1 MCDLWELQRGGVRKE
16 DGEGV
21 RCPGDGDAFG
31 KIYLEAL
38 DGAGLVEDDRL
49 GADEA
54 AAGVADGKSDGGDE
68 GRLVKD
74 DAVVGEGVVD
84 AQMVAAGDELA
95 VAVDAEVGDVVGGE
109 SAMWIESGGE
119 VIDAKADVVGGAARV
134 DDGALPSGQGLV
146 EGEAGEAVAKAD
158 QGRWED
164 AAGGAVGGEAVPLGE
179 DAGHE
184 EGDEGGMKDE
194 GGEGGPGI
202 FVGIE
207 IGNFLFLRTS
217 ILGCGRTRAIFGF
230 DMRGTRAGAS
240 PARTLYDGADAIV
253 ALAELGMRKG
263 DGVGVGE
270 GDTFEGVLV
279 EFVGTA
285 DDGVFKV
292 VPDGGGAV
300 ERADDDAGG
309 KDGEEE
315 EEVPAGEDGEE
326 LEGVEDGC
334 ERAVARQSILLEPG
348 GVAGGV
354 VEDFAGGLNE
364 IDAEQA
370 DGGDGGNEQDG
381 GTHGTEPSPGSVYRV
396 SKDVGERLAEAA
408 RAAIGPG
415 VRRARTGASP
425 ARTLYDGCGCIVF
438 GRGGGRDQS
447 RACTLFVGWCCH
459 DAF

>member
-1 MCDLWELQRGGVRKE
+1 MRKE
-16 DGEGV
+16 DVEGV
-21 RCPGDGDAFG
+21 GCPGDGDVFG

-49 GADEA
+49 GADQA
-54 AAGVADGKSDGGDE
+54 AGGVADGKGDGGDE

-84 AQMVAAGDELA
+84 AQVVAAGDELA
-95 VAVDAEVGDVVGGE
+95 IAVDAEVGDVVGGE
-109 SAMWIESGGE
+109 SGMWIESGGE

-134 DDGALPSGQGLV
+134 DDGALSGGQGLI
-146 EGEAGEAVAKAD
+146 EGEAGEAIAEAD
-158 QGRWED
+158 EGRWKD
-164 AAGGAVGGEAVPLGE
+164 AAGRAIGGEAVPLGE
-179 DAGHE
+179 DSGHE
-184 EGDEGGMKDE
+184 ECDKGGMKDE

-207 IGNFLFLRTS
+207 IGNRFFVVS
-217 ILGCGRTRAIFGF
+217 DA
-230 DMRGTRAGAS
+230 
-240 PARTLYDGADAIV
+240 GADAIV
-253 ALAELGMRKG
+253 ALTEQGMCKG
-263 DGVGVGE
+263 NGVGVGE

-285 DDGVFKV
+285 DDGVFEV

-309 KDGEEE
+309 EDSEEE

-326 LEGVEDGC
+326 LKGVEDGC

-370 DGGDGGNEQDG
+370 DDGDGGNEQDG
-381 GTHGTEPSPGSVYRV
+381 GTHGAEPSPGGVHRV

-408 RAAIGPG
+408 RAAIGPA
-415 VRRARTGASP
+415 VRRARAGASP
-425 ARTLYDGCGCIVF
+425 TRTLYDGCGCIVF

-447 RACTLFVGWCCH
+447 LPYTLFVGSCCH